1 MKNIFIVLLIA
12 LTASC
17 SGHEMKLSHEDT
29 VYVSGSDL
37 HKSIDEIDLTDTTHF
52 WTVKNYIEKF
62 GKSEKVNASSIVT
75 QESIV
80 TYYVIWLDSTKVSTD
95 HSNRLYMSVD
105 SLHYGNIVLENN
117 IVTPEIN
124 YGTPDKNPELTKKK
138 KLYVMEI
145 YKKLITLAL
154 NQ

>member
-1 MKNIFIVLLIA
+1 MKNILIVLLIA

-17 SGHEMKLSHEDT
+17 SEQDIKSSQEDT
-29 VYVSGSDL
+29 VYVSDSDL
-37 HKSIDEIDLTDTTHF
+37 HKSINEIDLTDTTHF
-52 WTVKNYIEKF
+52 WAVKNYIEKF
-62 GKSEKVNASSIVT
+62 GKTEKVNASSIVS

-80 TYYVIWLDSTKVSTD
+80 TYYVLWLDSTKVSTD

-105 SLHYGNIVLENN
+105 SLHYGNIILENN

-124 YGTPDKNPELTKKK
+124 YGIPDKNPESTKEK